1 MRPRMIKIG
10 AALVVLAALAGGG
23 VAWATAGD
31 DDENVTGPAADR
43 ARAAALAYVGD
54 GRVIGVE
61 QESESGG
68 VWEVEVTRPSGA
80 TVEVV
85 LDKNYSVV
93 SSGNEEDQD
102 DAGEDESGE

>member
-1 MRPRMIKIG
+1 MRPKMIKIG

-23 VAWATAGD
+23 IAWATAAN

-54 GRVIGVE
+54 GQVIGVE
-61 QESESGG
+61 RESESGG
-68 VWEVEVTRPSGA
+68 VWEVEVTRPDGS

-85 LDKNYSVV
+85 LDGNYRVMT
-93 SSGNEEDQD
+93 SGNEEDQD
-102 DAGEDESGE
+102 DSGENEDQ